1 MKKLFKKTLI
11 IATAAALLVPFGGS
25 HASADQVNVKNISG
39 VDRFS
44 TAVSIS
50 QSGWPNGSKNIMLVN
65 SDAVADSLSV
75 APLASKMKAPVLLTN
90 NGFLNNA
97 TSKEIKRLSAQKVT
111 IIGGYGS
118 VSSNVENSLK
128 SQGYEVERIA
138 GSTRVETSVKIAEK
152 LKDLDNKKFEN
163 AFIVNGM
170 TGLADAAGVGS
181 VAAKNNSPIIFV
193 NKYDSESVRSNL
205 NGLGID
211 SVFLIGGIASLP
223 NPYDSIATHVERI
236 SGKDRQET
244 NYNMINRFYKNYD
257 TVYIADDGSKNP
269 TKLIDSVLINAGII
283 ASNNNGEDITD
294 NTSKP
299 IDNKD
304 KDKDKDKEPTT
315 KVDPNK
321 DDSIIGTTT
330 VDDAEGDQTIGTT
343 TIDSNVKKGS
353 SQQEDISGETVET
366 IDSDNK
372 ASAEN
377 NIKSAP
383 VSTSNSNLKEGPVML
398 VSEKR
403 GLGYNQMRALN
414 NDNNRVKEITQVSG
428 GANFTNTINNITDF
442 INAKGDPKADQA
454 FNKILGYE
462 GVTIAYNVSGNTK
475 SIDGNNILQ
484 MLNCNMKNDFNI
496 QFDKNLVKNFASSID
511 TSGVTTSGGQDYA
524 YRRNGN
530 IIIGKGGS
538 TSYVDVNY
546 ETNRIME
553 LLSTGKSYSG
563 LTPKYIKTT
572 STIPNNAT
580 PLGNKYVQIDI
591 KSQHMWLWKN
601 GKAIVSTPIVTGNPN
616 KGWAT
621 PPGIFT
627 IKNKMKNVVLRGPG
641 YASPVTYWIPFN
653 GSIGIHDASW
663 QPVYGGN
670 RYQYAGSRG
679 CINTPY
685 NNATLIYN
693 NVAVGTPVIVQ
704 SNASIK

>member
-1 MKKLFKKTLI
+1 MKNLFKKTLI
-11 IATAAALLVPFGGS
+11 IATAMSLMIPLAGIQS
-25 HASADQVNVKNISG
+25 HADELNVKNISG
-39 VDRFS
+39 SDRFS

-50 QSGWPNGSKNIMLVN
+50 QSGWPSGSKNIMLVN

-90 NGFLNNA
+90 SGFLNNV
-97 TSKEIKRLSAQKVT
+97 TNKEIKRLSPQKIT
-111 IIGGYGS
+111 IIGGNGS
-118 VSSNVENSLK
+118 VSSKVEDSLK
-128 SQGYEVERIA
+128 AQSYEVERIA
-138 GSTRVETSVKIAEK
+138 GSTRVETSIKIAEK
-152 LKDLDNKKFEN
+152 LKALDNKKFEN

-193 NKYDSESVRSNL
+193 NKNASESVRANL

-211 SVFLIGGIASLP
+211 SVFLIGGVASLP

-283 ASNNNGEDITD
+283 ASNNDGEDIED
-294 NTSKP
+294 NVSKP
-299 IDNKD
+299 ID
-304 KDKDKDKEPTT
+304 DKDKDKE
-315 KVDPNK
+315 K
-321 DDSIIGTTT
+321 DNTDIGN
-330 VDDAEGDQTIGTT
+330 T
-343 TIDSNVKKGS
+343 TIDSDKDNTADKDHETSIGTTVIDSDKSSNVKKDTSNTEEKISEENTEVLDENSDS
-353 SQQEDISGETVET
+353 SATD
-366 IDSDNK
+366 
-372 ASAEN
+372 
-377 NIKSAP
+377 NIKTAP
-383 VSTSNSNLKEGPVML
+383 ASKSNSSLKEGPVML
-398 VSEKR
+398 VSEKK
-403 GLGYNQMRALN
+403 GLVYNQMRALN
-414 NDNNRVKEITQVSG
+414 NDNNVVREITQVSG
-428 GANFTNTINNITDF
+428 GANFTNAINNIADF
-442 INAKGDPKADQA
+442 IKAKGDPKANQA

-462 GVTIAYNVSGNTK
+462 GVSISYNVAGNRR
-475 SIDGNNILQ
+475 SLDGNNILQ
-484 MLNCNMKNDFNI
+484 MINCGIKNDFNVE
-496 QFDKNLVKNFASSID
+496 FNKDLVKNFASSID
-511 TSGVTTSGGQDYA
+511 NTGITSTSGQNYA

-530 IIIGKGGS
+530 IIIAKGGS
-538 TSYVDVNY
+538 RSYVDVDY
-546 ETNRIME
+546 ETNRIMNM
-553 LLSTGKSYSG
+553 LSTGKSYNG
-563 LTPKYIKTT
+563 LTPKYNKTT
-572 STIPNNAT
+572 STVPKGAT
-580 PLGNKYVQIDI
+580 ALGNKYVQIDL
-591 KSQHMWLWKN
+591 KTQHMWLWKD

-627 IKNKMKNVVLRGPG
+627 IKNKMRNVVLRGPG
-641 YASPVTYWIPFN
+641 YASPVKYWIPFN

-685 NNATLIYN
+685 NNATLVYN
-693 NVAVGTPVIVQ
+693 NVAIGTPVIVQ